1 MQIGY
6 MGFNSKRK
14 LQDYAG
20 MTCDNKL
27 LRNLIHGNWQNPL
40 QLPIYTNKFNSFHDI
55 RYIPMREDDASW
67 LDVNEDIFKKIKQ
80 EKF

>member
-20 MTCDNKL
+20 ITCDNK
-27 LRNLIHGNWQNPL
+27 IVE
-40 QLPIYTNKFNSFHDI
+40 KFNLWKLAESAATS
-55 RYIPMREDDASW
+55 YIY
-67 LDVNEDIFKKIKQ
+67 
-80 EKF
+80 

>member
-20 MTCDNKL
+20 MTCDNK
-27 LRNLIHGNWQNPL
+27 IVE
-40 QLPIYTNKFNSFHDI
+40 KFNSWKLVESAATS
-55 RYIPMREDDASW
+55 YIY
-67 LDVNEDIFKKIKQ
+67 
-80 EKF
+80 